1 MPATRA
7 GPSLLASLL
16 LGHKG
21 TVDTGVG
28 SGPQDVGAG
37 VAPGALAGGV
47 SGWAGGGSS

>member
-21 TVDTGVG
+21 TAHPGAGSGTGDGGVG
-28 SGPQDVGAG
+28 LGWLLGPWLG
-37 VAPGALAGGV
+37 VC
-47 SGWAGGGSS
+47 